1 MKQTTKQKEPFTF
14 DFSIPIVGAIVMLL
28 LALTSCSRDG
38 YGCKGNS
45 KIMTRVR

>member
-1 MKQTTKQKEPFTF
+1 MTVSLASCQKE
-14 DFSIPIVGAIVMLL
+14 
-28 LALTSCSRDG
+28 G

>member
-1 MKQTTKQKEPFTF
+1 MKENAKVGLYVLLLFILGIIMTISLASCQKE
-14 DFSIPIVGAIVMLL
+14 
-28 LALTSCSRDG
+28 G

>member
-1 MKQTTKQKEPFTF
+1 MKENAK
-14 DFSIPIVGAIVMLL
+14 IGIYVLLL
-28 LALTSCSRDG
+28 LALGTIMTVSLVSCQKQG